1 MAIQGGKSQNIA
13 AALVAALV
21 AVAAGSGAAWAQN
34 PQNPQNPL
42 ANLSNNQSIFID
54 GKTFEIRGGAA
65 KGDVAAQ
72 MRGLGARELGG
83 GAIVF
88 RSGDKLYIVG
98 GGGDQSALLPPEG
111 PVHVV
116 YEEPKDPA
124 LNEVRGMMMA
134 RRGLERFA
142 ELISPFRLPEDLYIR
157 AVSCDGV
164 PNAYFFREK
173 DVPTIRICYE
183 YMKEVQDKLPKETT
197 KEGIEPMDALIGQL
211 VFALMHEFGHAAFDI
226 FNVPIFGRQEDAADQ
241 FATFIMLQ
249 FGGEKAHRLIRG
261 AAYSYIGFI
270 KALKDNPK
278 VTLPLAAFSSDHGA
292 PQERF
297 YNLVCIAYGYDP
309 EIFHRVI
316 EFDYLP
322 EGRAKYCKYEYSN
335 LRYAF
340 RNLITP
346 HVDMDKVRE
355 VIAKSFQPEQSALAP
370 APAPA
375 Q

>member
-1 MAIQGGKSQNIA
+1 MAIQCLKSLNIA
-13 AALVAALV
+13 AALAVVLAAG
-21 AVAAGSGAAWAQN
+21 AAGSGAARAQN
-34 PQNPQNPL
+34 PQNPP
-42 ANLSNNQSIFID
+42 ASLSDNQSIFID
-54 GKTFEIRGGAA
+54 GKTFEIRGGSA
-65 KGDVAAQ
+65 KGDVGAQ
-72 MRGLGARELGG
+72 MRALGARELGG

-124 LNEVRGMMMA
+124 LNEIRGMVMA

-173 DVPTIRICYE
+173 DIPTIRICYE

-197 KEGIEPMDALIGQL
+197 KEGIEPADALIGQL

-226 FNVPIFGRQEDAADQ
+226 YNVPIFGRQEDAADQ

-270 KALKDNPK
+270 KELKDNPK
-278 VTLPLAAFSSDHGA
+278 VTRPLVAFSSDHGA
-292 PQERF
+292 PEERF
-297 YNLVCIAYGYDP
+297 YNLACIAYGYDP
-309 EIFHRVI
+309 NIFYRVVAL
-316 EFDYLP
+316 DYLP
-322 EGRAKYCKYEYSN
+322 EARAKVCKYEYSN

-340 RNLITP
+340 RKMITP
-346 HVDMDKVRE
+346 HIDMDKARE
-355 VIAKSFQPEQSALAP
+355 VIAKSFVPEANA
-370 APAPA
+370 AAA
-375 Q
+375 K